1 MAGGTAQ
8 FDDQINDFLDGI
20 GTEALKKADDVIS
33 VVIQKYVEIWQKNL
47 HDKGVNASYN
57 LSQSI
62 GAEGK
67 RGTGFNYEFDKSG
80 KLVGIKLYLPEY
92 YEYTDL
98 GRGKTKGGGNGTL
111 KNKLVGVSGW
121 IAQKKLIPSSGMDFK
136 SKRKLKNGTVK
147 VYTTHL
153 SAKQA
158 NKALSF
164 LISRKIHNNGFN
176 ATYQKRRKGWF
187 SSELKSFEKELVEAF
202 NKVFTNVGEINI
214 SINP

>member
-8 FDDQINDFLDGI
+8 FDDQINDFLEGI
-20 GTEALKKADDVIS
+20 GNQS
-33 VVIQKYVEIWQKNL
+33 VKESQEIIDLVLQKYTRIWQKNL
-47 HDKGVNASYN
+47 HDRGINASDN

-62 GAEGK
+62 GSDK
-67 RGTGFNYEFDKSG
+67 DGTGWEYEYSKDG
-80 KLVGIKLYLPEY
+80 KINGIKLYLPDY

-98 GRGKTKGGGNGTL
+98 GRGKSKSSSGGVLRNNLFGP
-111 KNKLVGVSGW
+111 SGW
-121 IAQKKLIPSSGMDFK
+121 IAKKKLIPSSGMDFK